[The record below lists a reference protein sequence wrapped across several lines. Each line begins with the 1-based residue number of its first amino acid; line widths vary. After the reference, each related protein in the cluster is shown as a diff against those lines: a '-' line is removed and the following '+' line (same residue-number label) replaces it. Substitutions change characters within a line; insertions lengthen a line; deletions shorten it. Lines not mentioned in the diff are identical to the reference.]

1 MYSRLQQF
9 TADASHEMRTPLA
22 VTRLAVESI
31 RADEDSKLSENSND
45 ALGMIDN
52 ENRRMTNLTDSLMS
66 LARDDSGTFVMDMG
80 KVNIS
85 DLCQKVA
92 NNLSLVAF
100 DRNIVLKTQIDSDLV
115 VNGNENALEHL
126 MVILLDNSFKYSDQD
141 TTVILKAYSNKSN
154 VILDVMDEGEGIK
167 DEDKERIFD
176 RFYRVDKARSR
187 QLGGLGLGL
196 SLAHTIVNAHK
207 GTIKVL
213 DNNPKGTIMRVI
225 LK

>member
-1 MYSRLQQF
+1 MLVVAFGISYWLAGKNIEPIKKMYSRLQQF

-100 DRNIVLKTQIDSDLV
+100 DRNIDLKTQIDSDLV

-126 MVILLDNSFKYSDQD
+126 LVILLDNSFKYSDAD
-141 TTVILKAYSNKSN
+141 ITLKLDSKRLKGDLLNEYSIHTLVSLNKVCDKNKTITILIINTNILMLNKNSYNISYCILK
-154 VILDVMDEGEGIK
+154 
-167 DEDKERIFD
+167 F
-176 RFYRVDKARSR
+176 
-187 QLGGLGLGL
+187 
-196 SLAHTIVNAHK
+196 
-207 GTIKVL
+207 
-213 DNNPKGTIMRVI
+213 
-225 LK
+225 